1 MGCRGSS
8 VQIRPT
14 RPSFPR
20 SVRSTVIKAISVYI
34 VAADIDEADRIA
46 EALVDERLAACVNI
60 LGGVRSVYRWQGA
73 VERADEVAMIAKTA
87 QGLFERLAARVRV
100 LHSYDTPAIVAWPI
114 VAGDAAY
121 LDWIAAETGL

>member
-1 MGCRGSS
+1 MS
-8 VQIRPT
+8 Q
-14 RPSFPR
+14 
-20 SVRSTVIKAISVYI
+20 AISVYI
-34 VAADIDEADRIA
+34 VAADMAEAERIA

-87 QGLFERLAARVRV
+87 LGLFERLAARVRA

-121 LDWIAAETGL
+121 LDWIAAETTL